1 VRDWGRR
8 ELGTGASAFE
18 RKLGSL
24 PVAVNYGAP
33 PQKITE
39 LLEAVAQAHP
49 RVLRDPA
56 PRAFFT
62 SFGEKAINYFP
73 LR

>member
-1 VRDWGRR
+1 M
-8 ELGTGASAFE
+8 
-18 RKLGSL
+18 
-24 PVAVNYGAP
+24 AVNYGAP